1 MTRKECYQK
10 IKELHLEEHILNTCG
25 DNYTRVKT
33 ERLIGIVEEA
43 QVTRKGHCDCQKAK
57 QQNSGKEEPYWNFG
71 KKKVDTT
78 TKQLHSISFL
88 LGSLCAILVANG
100 VVDKKEIDQLLK
112 EADATFK

>member
-10 IKELHLEEHILNTCG
+10 IKELHLEKFILDTCG

-33 ERLIGIVEEA
+33 KKLIEIIGGDQSTE
-43 QVTRKGHCDCQKAK
+43 KGCCSCKEPKHEDSK
-57 QQNSGKEEPYWNFG
+57 KEEPYWNFG
-71 KKKVDTT
+71 KKKVDNT

-88 LGSLCAILVANG
+88 LGSLCAVLVANG

-112 EADATFK
+112 EADAIFK

>member
-10 IKELHLEEHILNTCG
+10 IKELHLEKFILETCG

-33 ERLIGIVEEA
+33 EKLIGIVESA
-43 QVTRKGHCDCQKAK
+43 LTKKGYCNCQEAK

-112 EADATFK
+112 EADAIFK